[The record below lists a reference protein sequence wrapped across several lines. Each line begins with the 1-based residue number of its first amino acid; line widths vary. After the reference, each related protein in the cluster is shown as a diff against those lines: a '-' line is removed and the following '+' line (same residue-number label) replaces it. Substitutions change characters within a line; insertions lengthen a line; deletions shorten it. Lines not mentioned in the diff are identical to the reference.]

1 MSSGEKS
8 KELFFFIGTWCIF
21 VYVNMYICLC
31 VQDSYYFFVDRCVY
45 EPCVMTTSCLDQSVK
60 RTVKQN
66 AVKLGG
72 HVISEWT
79 NDCTLVVMTSLSVTV
94 KVVDFILQS

>member
-1 MSSGEKS
+1 
-8 KELFFFIGTWCIF
+8 
-21 VYVNMYICLC
+21 
-31 VQDSYYFFVDRCVY
+31 
-45 EPCVMTTSCLDQSVK
+45 MTTSCLDQSVK

>member
-1 MSSGEKS
+1 
-8 KELFFFIGTWCIF
+8 
-21 VYVNMYICLC
+21 MYICVCKYVHLFVC
-31 VQDSYYFFVDRCVY
+31 TRQLLFFVDRCVY